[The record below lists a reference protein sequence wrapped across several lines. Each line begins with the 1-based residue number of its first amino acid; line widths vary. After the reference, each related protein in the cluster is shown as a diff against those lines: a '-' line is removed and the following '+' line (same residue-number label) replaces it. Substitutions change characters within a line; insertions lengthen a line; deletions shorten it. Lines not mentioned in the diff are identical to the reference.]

1 MTTPTR
7 EDQQQAQ
14 EALAYI
20 RKTMESASSFTAV
33 SGWGLIVVGCSG
45 AVAAWVAAT
54 LGNPTSLRVWLPTAT
69 FAVALSMVANAWKAQ
84 RLDVPLWSG
93 SFRKLAWV
101 MTPVLVA
108 GAMLT
113 YGLARSGAH
122 ALLPALWLSLY
133 GAGVTAGGTLSVRAI
148 RGMGILLLALGGA
161 ALVWPDLGGWL
172 LAAGFGGVH
181 ILFGYILVRRHG
193 G

>member
-1 MTTPTR
+1 MTTPTH

-20 RKTMESASSFTAV
+20 RKTMESASTFTAV
-33 SGWGLIVVGCSG
+33 SGWGLIVAGCAG
-45 AVAAWVAAT
+45 AVAAWLAST
-54 LGNPTSLRVWLPTAT
+54 LGNPTSLRIWIPTAT
-69 FAVALSMVANAWKAQ
+69 FAIALSMVANAWKAQ
-84 RLDVPLWSG
+84 RLGVPLWSG

-113 YGLARSGAH
+113 YGLHRSGAH
-122 ALLPALWLSLY
+122 PLLPALWLALY

-148 RGMGILLLALGGA
+148 RGMGIILLALGGA
-161 ALVWPDLGGWL
+161 ALAWPQYGGWL
-172 LAAGFGGVH
+172 LAAGFGAVH
-181 ILFGYILVRRHG
+181 IGFGYVLVRRYG